1 MLIDIFTDRYEH
13 IGTEEKAAAWPVAPH
28 VLRSAE
34 AAIELIAS
42 HRSEGQ
48 LCVNSGRV
56 MAGARTSKRP
66 CDRQRVGLPYPA

>member
-1 MLIDIFTDRYEH
+1 MQKPQFSLGDLGARMLIDIFTDRYEH

-56 MAGARTSKRP
+56 MAGAP
-66 CDRQRVGLPYPA
+66 HQ